1 MVKAVGIH
9 KNYGSVDVLNGIDL
23 HIKEGEVVAII
34 GASGAG
40 KSTLLHIL
48 GTLDKASAGSVFIDD
63 VDVSNMKVEQLAE
76 FRNQKIGFVFQF
88 HQLLPEFTALENVM
102 MPALI
107 ALKSKKEAKEEAEK
121 LLEFFGMGHRLEH
134 KPSELSGGEKQRVA
148 VARSLINNPSVI
160 FADEPTGNLDTH
172 NRDELHRLILQL
184 REKFHQTFIVVSHDP
199 QISKIADRTLHIVDG
214 KIVERT

>member
-1 MVKAVGIH
+1 MVKATEIH
-9 KNYGSVDVLNGIDL
+9 KSYGDVEVLKGIDL

-48 GTLDKASAGSVFIDD
+48 GTLDKASAGTVEIDG
-63 VDVSNMKVEQLAE
+63 VDITSMKHEEISE

-88 HQLLPEFTALENVM
+88 HQLLPEFTAIENVM

-107 ALKSKKEAKEEAEK
+107 AKKSKKDAREEAER
-121 LLEFFGMGHRLEH
+121 LLDFFGMGHRLEH
-134 KPSELSGGEKQRVA
+134 KPNQLSGGEKQRVA
-148 VARSLINNPSVI
+148 VARSLINNPAVI

-172 NRDELHRLILQL
+172 NRDELHKLILQL
-184 REKFHQTFIVVSHDP
+184 REAFKQTFIVVSHDP

-214 KIVERT
+214 KIVEQA

>member
-1 MVKAVGIH
+1 MVKATEIH
-9 KNYGSVDVLNGIDL
+9 KSYGDVEVLKGIDL

-48 GTLDKASAGSVFIDD
+48 GTLDKASGGTVEIDG
-63 VDVSNMKVEQLAE
+63 VDITSMKHEEISE

-88 HQLLPEFTALENVM
+88 HQLLPEFTAIENVM

-107 ALKSKKEAKEEAEK
+107 AKKSKKDAREEAER
-121 LLEFFGMGHRLEH
+121 LLDFFGMGHRLEH
-134 KPSELSGGEKQRVA
+134 KPNQLSGGEKQRVA
-148 VARSLINNPSVI
+148 VARSLINNPAVI

-172 NRDELHRLILQL
+172 NRDELHKLILQL
-184 REKFHQTFIVVSHDP
+184 REAFKQTFIVVSHDP

-214 KIVERT
+214 KIVEQA